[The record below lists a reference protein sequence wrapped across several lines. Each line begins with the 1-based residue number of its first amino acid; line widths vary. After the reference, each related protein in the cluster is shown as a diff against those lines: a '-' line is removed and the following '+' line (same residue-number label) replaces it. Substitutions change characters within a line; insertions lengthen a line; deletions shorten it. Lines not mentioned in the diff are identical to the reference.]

1 MIAQK
6 QYTEVV
12 TDTKELKRIASQ
24 VRRDIVRMVHCCN
37 SGHPGGSLGC
47 TDYLVALYFSIMK
60 HNRKFNMDGVG
71 EDLFFLSNG
80 HISPVW
86 YSVLS
91 RSGYFDTAELGTFR
105 KINTRLQGHPTPE
118 EHLPGIRIAS
128 GSLGQG
134 MSVAIGAALT
144 KKMNNDDRLV
154 YVLMGDGEQQEGQ
167 IWEAAMYAAHNKV
180 DNIIATIDYNGQ
192 QIDGPV
198 DKILSLMDLSAKYK
212 AFGWNVLEL
221 TNGNKMEDV
230 VLTLEKAKEL
240 TGKKQPV
247 IIIMKTEMGYG
258 VDFMMG
264 SHKWHGVAPNDEQ
277 LKVALAQLEETLGDY

>member
-12 TDTKELKRIASQ
+12 TDTKELERIASQ

-47 TDYLVALYFSIMK
+47 ADYLVALYFQIMK

-80 HISPVW
+80 HISPLF

-91 RSGYFDTAELGTFR
+91 RSGYFDTTELATFR

-118 EHLPGIRIAS
+118 EHLPGVRIAS

-134 MSVAIGAALT
+134 LSVAIGAALT
-144 KKMNNDDRLV
+144 KKLNNDERLV

-180 DNIIATIDYNGQ
+180 DNIIAAIDYNGQ

-198 DKILSLMDLSAKYK
+198 DKVLSLMDLGAKYR
-212 AFGWNVLEL
+212 AFGWNVIELEK
-221 TNGNKMEDV
+221 GNNMQDV
-230 VLTLEKAKEL
+230 VLTLKKAKEL

-247 IIIMKTEMGYG
+247 IILMKTEMGYG

-264 SHKWHGVAPNDEQ
+264 SHKWHGAAPNDEQ
-277 LKVALAQLEETLGDY
+277 LKVALAQLQETLGDY